1 MIETSMWHMIGE
13 YIDKWYETF
22 RRRSLAVILSEFN
35 KDYDLKMHY
44 AYDSYSNIWHHPVR

>member
-1 MIETSMWHMIGE
+1 MIGE
-13 YIDKWYETF
+13 YIDKCYETF
-22 RRRSLAVILSEFN
+22 RHRSLAVILSEFN